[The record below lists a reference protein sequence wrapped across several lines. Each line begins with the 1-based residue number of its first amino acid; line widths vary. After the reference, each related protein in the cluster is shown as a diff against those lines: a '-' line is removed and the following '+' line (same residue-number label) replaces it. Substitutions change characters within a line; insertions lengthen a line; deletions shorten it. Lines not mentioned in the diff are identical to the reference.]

1 MKKENILT
9 ITERRAAAPAVM
21 TKAHKLTRETVNN
34 FPGADYKATFA
45 AALRECWRTAAN
57 DTLTASE
64 YLNRISAEEFAGKI
78 ERAVNRVA
86 VKQRATVENPACIDK
101 LMKDDADDIRQE
113 TAARAL
119 EIIAD
124 GRDIDKKTGERLSLE
139 RIIYRAAGTA
149 FKRAWRAI
157 YQHPTACAED
167 KTEDGNGNMIVD
179 IYAGPAVK
187 RPAAPEAA
195 TMARATAEDVLQVV
209 CDAYRKDAL
218 VYIEMSAAGYTVAEI
233 AARLQCSTRRVD
245 RIAAA
250 VKNAAEEYT
259 F

>member
-1 MKKENILT
+1 MKNLLSNE
-9 ITERRAAAPAVM
+9 ERRAAAPAVM
-21 TKAHKLTRETVNN
+21 SKAHKITRETVNN

-57 DTLTASE
+57 DTLTAAE

-86 VKQRATVENPACIDK
+86 VKQRGTVENPACIDK
-101 LMKDDADDIRQE
+101 LMRDDADDIRQE
-113 TAARAL
+113 AAARVL
-119 EIIAD
+119 EAIAE
-124 GRDIDKKTGERLSLE
+124 GRTTDKKTGEILSLE
-139 RIIYRAAGTA
+139 RIIYRAAGA
-149 FKRAWRAI
+149 ALKKAWREI

-195 TMARATAEDVLQVV
+195 TMARATAEDVLTTV
-209 CDAYRKDAL
+209 CDAYRADAL

-233 AARLQCSTRRVD
+233 AARLQCSTRRID

-250 VKNAAEEYT
+250 VKRAAEGYT

>member
-1 MKKENILT
+1 MKNLLSNE
-9 ITERRAAAPAVM
+9 ERRTAAPAVM
-21 TKAHKLTRETVNN
+21 SKAHKITRETVNN
-34 FPGADYKATFA
+34 FPSADYKATFA

-57 DTLTASE
+57 DNLSAAE

-101 LMKDDADDIRQE
+101 LIRDDADDIRQE

-124 GRDIDKKTGERLSLE
+124 GRDVDKKTGERLSLE
-139 RIIYRAAGTA
+139 RIIYRAAGAA
-149 FKRAWRAI
+149 FKRAWREI

-167 KTEDGNGNMIVD
+167 KTEDGSGNMIVD
-179 IYAGPAVK
+179 IYAGPTVK
-187 RPAAPEAA
+187 RPTAPEAA
-195 TMARATAEDVLQVV
+195 TMARATAVDVLQGVSE
-209 CDAYRKDAL
+209 AYRNDAL
-218 VYIEMSAAGYTVAEI
+218 AYIEMSAAGYTVAEI
-233 AARLQCSTRRVD
+233 AARLQCSTRRID

-250 VKNAAEEYT
+250 VKRAAEGYT